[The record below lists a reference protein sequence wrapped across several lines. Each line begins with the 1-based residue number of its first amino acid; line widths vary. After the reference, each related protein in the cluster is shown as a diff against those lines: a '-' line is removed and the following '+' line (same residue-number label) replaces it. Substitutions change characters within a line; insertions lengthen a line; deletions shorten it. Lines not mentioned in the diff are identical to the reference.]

1 MSREPVDSMSALH
14 IPCPHCQKELKVK
27 DPALLGRKVKCPRCQ
42 QRFVLQWT
50 SEPKQP
56 KREKATAAAAARPS
70 PDPHPA
76 AAPAL
81 ANDPLAAIDLTP
93 QEGIGRIRELQQRR
107 KQRRNRNLI
116 VAGVCSAV
124 LAGGYFIA
132 RPYLPQPAAP
142 ESELATTGAPAALP
156 KAPPASGLDSDWA
169 ADLDP
174 TDGEP
179 IELRMVPSGARL
191 IANLRPAQLWSDDP
205 QMAELR
211 ASLTQDVTGWLEA
224 QLRSV
229 CRHNPQQIEEVL
241 LIWILG
247 ARGTEPELAA
257 VVHLVEEARMSDLL
271 DEFGSEAIDEF
282 AQPKVYVKGDR
293 ATLILNTRTFATA
306 PRTYGSELPDWI
318 ETPNFNTSDGIA
330 SLLPHTDRERLCTV
344 VFEPADLQ
352 LHLGMLVGDA
362 VRPVISEAAEW
373 FAADA
378 ETVAW
383 SLHAGE
389 VFHSEMLI
397 RGPRTTSALTLE
409 ASFKRRM
416 ERLPPTMLE
425 LVQKMQP
432 RRSGFRQLIG
442 RFPAMLEVFR
452 LATISSIEDRAVRL
466 LTVLPFKAAP
476 NLALGTMLTWD
487 ESTRTDFSADAPRLA
502 VAIPKLPETVLERLQ
517 LPVDA
522 EFDRMPL
529 QEALDYISGE
539 IRVAVEIDG
548 DALKDAGFTKNM
560 AQTFTLGKVPAADA
574 LKQII
579 GQYKEPGKEMVV
591 VIDEPRKTLVVMT
604 RKFADQQGLTVH
616 EFGG

>member
-1 MSREPVDSMSALH
+1 MSALH

-42 QRFVLQWT
+42 QQFVLQWT
-50 SEPKQP
+50 SEQKQP
-56 KREKATAAAAARPS
+56 KRQKATAAAATPAPADS
-70 PDPHPA
+70 HPA

-81 ANDPLAAIDLTP
+81 PDDPVAAIDVAP
-93 QEGIGRIRELQQRR
+93 QEGVGRLRELQRR
-107 KQRRNRNLI
+107 RRQRRNRNLI
-116 VAGVCSAV
+116 VAGVCVAL
-124 LAGGYFIA
+124 LAGGYFLV
-132 RPYLPQPAAP
+132 RPYLPKPAAP
-142 ESELATTGAPAALP
+142 EAELAATNAPTVPEPAATP
-156 KAPPASGLDSDWA
+156 APPLDADWA

-174 TDGEP
+174 TGGEP
-179 IELRMVPSGARL
+179 IELRMVPSGVRL
-191 IANLRPAQLWSDDP
+191 IVNLRPAQLWSSDP

-211 ASLTQDVTGWLEA
+211 ASLTQDVTGWIEE

-229 CRHNPQQIEEVL
+229 CRHEPQQIEEVML
-241 LIWILG
+241 AWILG

-257 VVHLVEEARMSDLL
+257 VVHLVEDARMSDLL

-282 AQPKVYVKGDR
+282 AQPKVYVKGDQ
-293 ATLILNTRTFATA
+293 ATLILDTKTFATA

-352 LHLGMLVGDA
+352 LHLGMLVDDA
-362 VRPVISEAAEW
+362 VRPVMSRAAEW
-373 FAADA
+373 FAADT

-389 VFHSEMLI
+389 AFHSEMLV
-397 RGPRTTSALTLE
+397 RGPRTMSTLTLE
-409 ASFKRRM
+409 QNVKQRM
-416 ERLPPTMLE
+416 EKLPPTMVE
-425 LVQKMQP
+425 LVRKMQP
-432 RRSGFRQLIG
+432 RRSGFRQIIG

-466 LTVLPFKAAP
+466 LTVMPPKAAP
-476 NLALGTMLTWD
+476 NLALGSVLTWD
-487 ESTRTDFSADAPRLA
+487 ESTRTDFSADAPEMA
-502 VAIPKLPETVLERLQ
+502 AAAPKLPDTVLERLQ

-522 EFDRMPL
+522 EFNRVPL
-529 QEALDYISGE
+529 QDALDYIGGE
-539 IRVAVEIDG
+539 IQVAVEIDG

-560 AQTFTLGKVPAADA
+560 AQTFTLGKVPASDA
-574 LKQII
+574 LKHIV

-591 VIDEPRKTLVVMT
+591 VLDEPRKTLIVLT
-604 RKFADQQGLTVH
+604 RKFADQQGLKVH
-616 EFGG
+616 QFGG